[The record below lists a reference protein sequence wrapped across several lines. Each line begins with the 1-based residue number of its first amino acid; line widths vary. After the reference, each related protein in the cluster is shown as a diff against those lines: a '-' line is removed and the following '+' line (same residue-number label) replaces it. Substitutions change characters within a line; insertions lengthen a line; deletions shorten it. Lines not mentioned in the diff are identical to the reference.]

1 MNNLNPFIL
10 TKEQYQELYKEVLLF
25 SQIGGVIADED
36 NLWKMCLEEHSELI
50 LGIRRGDAQEILDAV
65 CDQFVTFVQLHHYYM
80 SKPTWEQPITSCILA
95 NNFDLLDELNEH
107 NEAVI
112 LPLMSYWLQSAA
124 LQAEIR
130 GFNLYKAIKEVN
142 RSNMTKFVRL
152 GDLMNKYG
160 DKNTLLRASLAC
172 EELSNG
178 KYKDVHA
185 TRTMTAEYAL
195 VVFRENFGNGKIVK
209 HLAFYEEPNFE
220 HCLLENA

>member
-1 MNNLNPFIL
+1 MNNLNPFTL

-36 NLWKMCLEEHSELI
+36 NLWKMCLEEHSELM
-50 LGIRRGDAQEILDAV
+50 LGIRRGNKQEILDAV

-80 SKPTWEQPITSCILA
+80 SKPTWEQPLTISGIT
-95 NNFDLLDELNEH
+95 NNHDLLDDLEER

-112 LPLMSYWLQSAA
+112 LPLMGYWLQSAA

-142 RSNMTKFVRL
+142 RSNMTKFPTATKIREY
-152 GDLMNKYG
+152 YG
-160 DKNTLLRASLAC
+160 DVGECLHLAAMEC
-172 EELSNG
+172 MELSNG
-178 KYKDVHA
+178 KYKDVVA
-185 TRTMTAEYAL
+185 FWNPCTGSDL
-195 VVFRENFGNGKIVK
+195 VVFRADFGKSKIVK

-220 HCLLENA
+220 DCWV

>member
-1 MNNLNPFIL
+1 MTNPFTL
-10 TKEQYQELYKEVLLF
+10 TKEKYQELYKEVLLF
-25 SQIGGVIADED
+25 SQIGGVAADED
-36 NLWKMCLEEHSELI
+36 NLWNMCLEEHSELI

-80 SKPTWEQPITSCILA
+80 SKPTWEQPLTISGII
-95 NNFDLLDELNEH
+95 NNCDLLDDLEER

-112 LPLMSYWLQSAA
+112 LPLMGYWLQSAT

-142 RSNMTKFVRL
+142 RSNMTKFVPTQAWVKR
-152 GDLMNKYG
+152 YG
-160 DKNTLLRASLAC
+160 RGWHNVRKLAEEEC

-178 KYKDVHA
+178 KYRNVRA
-185 TRTMTAEYAL
+185 SLAACSETSNV

-209 HLAFYEEPNFE
+209 HLGFYQEPDFE
-220 HCLLENA
+220 DCWL

>member
-1 MNNLNPFIL
+1 MTNPFTL
-10 TKEQYQELYKEVLLF
+10 TKEQYQELYQEVLLF